1 MVRLGKAQP
10 LRTLGTSRGSRP
22 TPQPGLGTPKPPA
35 RSGCAARAGRASH
48 GGGLT
53 MGREVPGRDRSLQD
67 PRLCLLLRPGSV
79 AGQGAAT
86 HRQAPAEEGLQEGGL
101 ACAPRSQHLAQE
113 HVPLGLPLL
122 QVNPLLPGHWQERG
136 WVRARRDP
144 SCDRR
149 GGHGCTCEGLGLG
162 VLLRE
167 DGVAQV
173 AQALQAV
180 PYVQVSHEPGETEHA
195 RRVRKGSVM

>member
-1 MVRLGKAQP
+1 M
-10 LRTLGTSRGSRP
+10 
-22 TPQPGLGTPKPPA
+22 
-35 RSGCAARAGRASH
+35 
-48 GGGLT
+48 
-53 MGREVPGRDRSLQD
+53 
-67 PRLCLLLRPGSV
+67 
-79 AGQGAAT
+79 
-86 HRQAPAEEGLQEGGL
+86 
-101 ACAPRSQHLAQE
+101 
-113 HVPLGLPLL
+113 
-122 QVNPLLPGHWQERG
+122 
-136 WVRARRDP
+136 RARRDP

-195 RRVRKGSVM
+195 RRVSKGSVM